1 MNKKRLGSLS
11 MRHWGLLLAMA
22 VLTIAYA
29 NFADSPSLMAAV
41 TTCELPV
48 YNVDTEEK
56 VLSVS
61 FDAAWG
67 RANTEGIL
75 DILDQ
80 YGVKANFFLVG
91 FWAEKYPELV
101 AELQARGHEV
111 GNHSATH
118 PHMSKLS
125 DAQIREELKRCSDL
139 VQSVTGKPTTL
150 FRPPYGEYNDE
161 VVRISREEGYEC
173 IQWNVDSLDWKNIS
187 AEDMVRR
194 CTKAVNPGDI
204 VLFHNDSKYILQ
216 ALPQILEYY
225 QQAGYRIIPI
235 SELLLEGD
243 TWIDHAGTQHLA
255 TPAPSAAEKET
266 DIESKKIEQ

>member
-1 MNKKRLGSLS
+1 MNKKRFGSLS
-11 MRHWGLLLAMA
+11 VRHWAMIFALAALTA
-22 VLTIAYA
+22 VYVTRS
-29 NFADSPSLMAAV
+29 DGSGLMAA
-41 TTCELPV
+41 TTTRELPV

-56 VLSVS
+56 VLSIS

-67 RANTEGIL
+67 NANTEGIL
-75 DILDQ
+75 NILDQ
-80 YGVKANFFLVG
+80 YGVKTNFFLVG

-125 DAQIREELKRCSDL
+125 DSQIREELKRCSDL
-139 VQSVTGKPTTL
+139 VQSITGKPTTL

-194 CTKAVNPGDI
+194 CTKNVNPGDI

-225 QQAGYRIIPI
+225 QRAGYRVIPI
-235 SELLLEGD
+235 SQLLLEGE
-243 TWIDHAGTQHLA
+243 TW
-255 TPAPSAAEKET
+255 EVK
-266 DIESKKIEQ
+266 

>member
-1 MNKKRLGSLS
+1 MNKKRFGSLS
-11 MRHWGLLLAMA
+11 VRHWAMIFALAA
-22 VLTIAYA
+22 LTAAYVTRS
-29 NFADSPSLMAAV
+29 DGSGLMAA
-41 TTCELPV
+41 TTTRELPV

-56 VLSVS
+56 VLSIS

-67 RANTEGIL
+67 NANTEGIL
-75 DILDQ
+75 NILDQ
-80 YGVKANFFLVG
+80 YGVKTNFFLVG

-125 DAQIREELKRCSDL
+125 DSQIREELKRCSDL
-139 VQSVTGKPTTL
+139 VQSITGKPTTL

-194 CTKAVNPGDI
+194 CTKNVIPATSCSSITIPSISCKRCRRFLNTISGQVTGS
-204 VLFHNDSKYILQ
+204 FRFRSSCSKAKRGSIMRAHSIRPRRRL
-216 ALPQILEYY
+216 
-225 QQAGYRIIPI
+225 
-235 SELLLEGD
+235 
-243 TWIDHAGTQHLA
+243 
-255 TPAPSAAEKET
+255 
-266 DIESKKIEQ
+266 

>member
-1 MNKKRLGSLS
+1 MNKKRFGSLS
-11 MRHWGLLLAMA
+11 VRHWAMIFALAA
-22 VLTIAYA
+22 LTAAYVTRS
-29 NFADSPSLMAAV
+29 DGPGLMAA
-41 TTCELPV
+41 TTTRELPV

-56 VLSVS
+56 VLSIS

-67 RANTEGIL
+67 NANTEGIL
-75 DILDQ
+75 NILDQ
-80 YGVKANFFLVG
+80 YGVKTNFFLVG

-125 DAQIREELKRCSDL
+125 DSQIREELKRCSDL
-139 VQSVTGKPTTL
+139 VQSITGKPTTL

-161 VVRISREEGYEC
+161 VVR
-173 IQWNVDSLDWKNIS
+173 
-187 AEDMVRR
+187 
-194 CTKAVNPGDI
+194 
-204 VLFHNDSKYILQ
+204 KYILQ

-225 QQAGYRIIPI
+225 QRAGYRVIPI
-235 SELLLEGD
+235 SELLLEGE

-255 TPAPSAAEKET
+255 TPPPSAST
-266 DIESKKIEQ
+266 GNESRKIEQ